1 MATDD
6 DSPVSTSWDLD
17 DHRFLGKGCVR
28 EHLHS
33 HAILPRIFDDI
44 CNLGEEPLGR
54 FCTGLGLTEA
64 RVVSRVV
71 LQVLLDIVPVE
82 LRDETLDL
90 LAVLELRWVRSLL
103 FDRANFGVEFSDVEK
118 VATTAAVL
126 ASSQYRITSSIT

>member
-1 MATDD
+1 M
-6 DSPVSTSWDLD
+6 
-17 DHRFLGKGCVR
+17 
-28 EHLHS
+28 
-33 HAILPRIFDDI
+33 
-44 CNLGEEPLGR
+44 
-54 FCTGLGLTEA
+54 
-64 RVVSRVV
+64 